1 MYFYLL
7 NMATLEKGPESF
19 GEKIEETIYTNT
31 AGASLDMALHV
42 LAQQ

>member
-19 GEKIEETIYTNT
+19 GEKIETIYTNT